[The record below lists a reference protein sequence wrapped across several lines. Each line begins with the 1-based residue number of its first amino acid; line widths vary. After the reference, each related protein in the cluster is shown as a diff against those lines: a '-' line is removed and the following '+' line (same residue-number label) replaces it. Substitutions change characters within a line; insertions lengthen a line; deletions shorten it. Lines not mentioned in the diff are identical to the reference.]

1 MRGRGCAAG
10 RGELYR
16 PQLHTRA
23 AEEDEGSAARGRWVH
38 TRHTIR
44 MLHACV
50 KLKEK
55 FLRRNAATRAMQL
68 YPRLP
73 SHARHVVSR
82 QVAQPELTACAAQSQ
97 VRWVVHG
104 YFG

>member
-16 PQLHTRA
+16 PQLRTRA

-50 KLKEK
+50 ELKEK
-55 FLRRNAATRAMQL
+55 SSCAETRTMQL